1 MADLATLDDLA
12 ARLGVEVDDLDVA
25 QAQTALAN
33 ASGIVRSLA
42 GPPRQDLEFVAQETV
57 ILRGGTRVL
66 ALPQRPEVVNDD
78 NPLTVVELGDFG
90 AVDFVC
96 VEGRDFERLGGE
108 LNRGHPWWRTSKLMG
123 WPYNRPLG
131 TWAQKV
137 QVTYSHGYPR
147 IPEEIKAVTLDVA
160 QMLHD
165 NPKGLRSVRID
176 DFSEDYSSE
185 ALGAFTTAG
194 IKSRLGNMGYRRG
207 AHSIHLG

>member
-1 MADLATLDDLA
+1 MADLASLDDLA

-33 ASGIVRSLA
+33 ASGIVRSLT
-42 GPPRQDLEFVAQETV
+42 GPPRQDLEFVSQETV
-57 ILRGGTRVL
+57 ILRGGTQVL
-66 ALPQRPEVVNDD
+66 ALPQRPEVVDVD

-90 AVDFVC
+90 AEGFTC

-108 LNRGHPWWRTSKLMG
+108 LTRGYPWWWSSKLMG

-131 TWAQKV
+131 TWARRV
-137 QVTYSHGYPR
+137 QVTYSHGYAQ
-147 IPEEIKAVTLDVA
+147 IPDEIKAIVLDVA

-185 ALGAFTTAG
+185 TLGAFTTEG